1 MSLDA
6 TEGRYKRIYY
16 MQCPSSNR
24 ISIWFKGPFINNVRI
39 RGEGRGLAYLV
50 KLIKEQRG
58 RGSKNALF
66 ARTLFMNGP

>member
-1 MSLDA
+1 MISAGVAVQGHLVKLYKSA
-6 TEGRYKRIYY
+6 TL
-16 MQCPSSNR
+16 
-24 ISIWFKGPFINNVRI
+24 FKGPFINNVRI

-66 ARTLFMNGP
+66 ARTLFMNAGTKKS